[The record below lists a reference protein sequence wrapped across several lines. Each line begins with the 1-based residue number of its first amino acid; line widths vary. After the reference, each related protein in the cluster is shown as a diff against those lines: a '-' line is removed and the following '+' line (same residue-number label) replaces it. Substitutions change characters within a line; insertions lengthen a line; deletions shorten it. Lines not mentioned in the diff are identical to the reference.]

1 MESNIEKSFDF
12 AADLSKQLITLAS
25 GIIAITVTFSKDIFT
40 GAPTCAN
47 NWMVASWIIFFISIL
62 GGIWSLMAL
71 TGTLDP
77 RNKEVKI
84 SIQGSN
90 CRIPSLFQIVFFL
103 VALALTII
111 YAIKAI

>member
-1 MESNIEKSFDF
+1 MESNVEKSFDF

-40 GAPTCAN
+40 GAPVGVE
-47 NWMVASWIIFFISIL
+47 NWLIASWIVFFISIL

-77 RNKEVKI
+77 INKEVKI
-84 SIQGSN
+84 SIQEAN
-90 CRIPSLFQIVFFL
+90 CRIPALFQIVLFL
-103 VALALTII
+103 VGLSLTIT
-111 YAIKAI
+111 YAIKAV

>member
-1 MESNIEKSFDF
+1 MKSNVEKSFDF

-40 GAPTCAN
+40 NAPPDAK
-47 NWMVASWIIFFISIL
+47 NWLVASWIVFFISIL

-77 RNKEVKI
+77 IGKEARI
-84 SIQGSN
+84 SIQGAN
-90 CRIPSLFQIVFFL
+90 CRIPALFQIVLFL
-103 VALALTII
+103 VAFALTII
-111 YAIKAI
+111 YAIKAL